1 MEILE
6 IKSSS
11 ILTSSITATRPVGAH
26 SYSLNCSQFM
36 TEQRSWTKREATRGL
51 PMGVMT
57 LDFERIWVTA
67 DEVTQI
73 AAAIKSTHSPLAL
86 G

>member
-11 ILTSSITATRPVGAH
+11 ILTSSITATRPAGNH
-26 SYSLNCSQFM
+26 SYNLNVRQFM
-36 TEQRSWTKREATRGL
+36 TDQRSWARREATRGL

-57 LDFERIWVTA
+57 LDFERIYVTA
-67 DEVTQI
+67 EEVIQI
-73 AAAIKSTHSPLAL
+73 TDAIKATRTPLAL
-86 G
+86 V